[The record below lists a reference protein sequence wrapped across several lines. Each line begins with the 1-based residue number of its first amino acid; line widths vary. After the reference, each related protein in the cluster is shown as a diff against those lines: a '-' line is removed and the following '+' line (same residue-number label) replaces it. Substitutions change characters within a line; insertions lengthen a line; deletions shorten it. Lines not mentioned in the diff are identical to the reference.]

1 MKLLAPAM
9 VLVLVGG
16 AAAAQSHR
24 AASAGDPL
32 GTTPAEQFTITN
44 YYKQDVYDRSLNFLG
59 TVDDVLI
66 DQQGKITALIIGVG
80 GVLGI
85 GHKNFSE
92 PFGSVQMARKNGKW
106 YLVFDA
112 DEETLRRAPPMKYD
126 RNATTWV
133 PQKVETTRR

>member
-9 VLVLVGG
+9 VLVLVGS

-80 GVLGI
+80 GVSVSVIKTFRSRLEAFRWPGKTVNGIWSSMPTRKRLG
-85 GHKNFSE
+85 
-92 PFGSVQMARKNGKW
+92 VR
-106 YLVFDA
+106 
-112 DEETLRRAPPMKYD
+112 
-126 RNATTWV
+126 
-133 PQKVETTRR
+133 PQ